1 MKKSVIKNQFI
12 VLTNIHNFCLP
23 QTNTLGPYLGHH
35 VLELHNT
42 VQLLFSDSAIWI
54 QFCFKKSF
62 SFQLLQNMFTE
73 TQSII
78 TYSPKIT
85 GVARNSA
92 FALSTQQIL
101 FAFR

>member
-42 VQLLFSDSAIWI
+42 VQLLFSDSAI
-54 QFCFKKSF
+54 
-62 SFQLLQNMFTE
+62 
-73 TQSII
+73 
-78 TYSPKIT
+78 
-85 GVARNSA
+85 
-92 FALSTQQIL
+92 
-101 FAFR
+101 